1 MALHDLRCL
10 ACGRIYRDVDV
21 PMSVGAR
28 AYCAA
33 NYCGCSID
41 GPEASTLEP
50 IPAAHFSCFSDSER
64 GSFAKTTIPVE
75 DPSSP
80 TGFRDVTIG
89 SLADIRR
96 LEKSS
101 EEAERNGE
109 GRRMIWR
116 DYSQDSGNKDVHTI
130 APDPSLTPSKVT
142 QQGAPVRVGRGDGNN
157 ALAGEA

>member
-1 MALHDLRCL
+1 
-10 ACGRIYRDVDV
+10 
-21 PMSVGAR
+21 MSVGAR
-28 AYCAA
+28 AYCAT
-33 NYCGCSID
+33 NYCHCRIG
-41 GPEASTLEP
+41 GPSTLEP

-116 DYSQDSGNKDVHTI
+116 SYSQDESNKDKHTI
-130 APDPSLTPSKVT
+130 ADDPSLTPSKVT
-142 QQGAPVRVGRGDGNN
+142 QQGAPVSVGRGERSN
-157 ALAGEA
+157 ALAGER

>member
-1 MALHDLRCL
+1 MAQHDLQCS
-10 ACGRIYRDVDV
+10 ACGRVYRDVQI
-21 PMSVGAR
+21 PITQGAR

-33 NYCGCSID
+33 NYCHCVIG
-41 GPEASTLEP
+41 GTSTLEP

-116 DYSQDSGNKDVHTI
+116 DYSQDATNKDKHTI
-130 APDPSLTPSKVT
+130 ADDPSLTPSKVT
-142 QQGAPVRVGRGDGNN
+142 QQGAPVSVGRGERSN
-157 ALAGEA
+157 ALAGEV